1 MLAVLTLFVGSA
13 CNATLGIE
21 ERDFD
26 PTLDLSDTAGSAT
39 DTSSDTAVDSDD
51 PKDTLSGNDTGAAV
65 DTTPDT
71 RVTADTGVTPTDT
84 GTPTLDTG
92 GTGGGDTAV
101 SDTPIVIDTS
111 IDSGPD
117 ATSTRVIFVTSVTY
131 TGNLGGLS
139 GADAKCQGL
148 ATAAGLPG
156 TYKAWLSDEATSASS
171 RLTHST
177 LPYVLVS
184 GSTVAKNWT
193 QLTSGLLAHAIDR
206 TELGGTPPASTTIEC
221 TGASSVFTGTDPDG
235 FSTLSTTGCGGWTS
249 VSVAEEAQIGDY
261 KSTGSNWTR
270 RCSRPVCSAFLA
282 LYCLQQ

>member
-1 MLAVLTLFVGSA
+1 MHAPTSQPALSV
-13 CNATLGIE
+13 E

-39 DTSSDTAVDSDD
+39 DTSSDTTVDSDN

-65 DTTPDT
+65 DTTPDAGT
-71 RVTADTGVTPTDT
+71 TPDTGVTPPDT
-84 GTPTLDTG
+84 GTPTVDTG

-101 SDTPIVIDTS
+101 WDTFVIDTS
-111 IDSGPD
+111 VDSGPD

-131 TGNLGGLS
+131 NGNLGGLS

-156 TYKAWLSDEATSASS
+156 TYKAWLSDEVTSASS

-177 LPYVLVS
+177 VPYVLVT
-184 GSTVAKNWT
+184 GFTVAKNWT
-193 QLTSGLLAHAIDR
+193 QLTSALLAHAIDR
-206 TELGGTPPASTTIEC
+206 TELGGTPTTATTTEC
-221 TGASSVFTGTDPDG
+221 AGASSVFTGTDPDG
-235 FSTLSTTGCGGWTS
+235 FSALSTTSCGGWTS
-249 VSVAEEAQIGDY
+249 VSGAEEAQLGDY
-261 KSTGSNWTR
+261 KSTNGNWTR
-270 RCSRPVCSAFLA
+270 RCSRPVCNAFMS